1 MSAKK
6 ITFSSDARKK
16 IQAGI
21 NTLADAVI
29 KTLGPKGRNV
39 VVQEDFGSPSIID
52 DGVTVAKKIEL
63 ECPIENMGATLVK
76 EVSDKTNDNVGD
88 GTTTAIV
95 LTQAIYNEGLK
106 LVEAGANGIFIRKG
120 IEKAIA
126 EVVKELESS
135 SHQVDDDNKIESV
148 ATISSKDKEIGTLIR
163 DAINKVGPNGVIT
176 IEESNSFKTSV
187 EIVKG
192 MHFEEGYS
200 SPYMVTDRSALI
212 AKLKNPY
219 VLITDK
225 KINNIQEILKP
236 LEAVI
241 KSNGELLIIANDFD
255 EDVIKT
261 LIINKLSA
269 SGAYK
274 FNVVT
279 VKAPGFGDDKTG
291 QLEDMAL
298 FTNTRVISEKLD
310 QSFKDLTLEDL
321 GRADKIDVSKERT
334 IIVKNDLDRSALDL
348 RVKDLK
354 ETIAE
359 TDSKYDKEKLQK
371 RIARLSG
378 GIGVILVGASTETE
392 LKKRKLSIEDALNAT
407 YSAIEEG
414 YVAGGGLALAEIAN
428 KIQPKAEQ
436 LCSNHEEKQGF
447 EIICRALPA
456 PLKQIA
462 YNSGVNGDVIF
473 ESVKNSNYK
482 QGYDALNDRLCS
494 MIDSEIID
502 PTKVVKTAIQNSASI
517 AGLLLTTEVVISKV
531 PDQKDDN
538 AMPGGGMPGGGMP
551 GGGMMPGMV

>member
-1 MSAKK
+1 
-6 ITFSSDARKK
+6 
-16 IQAGI
+16 
-21 NTLADAVI
+21 
-29 KTLGPKGRNV
+29 
-39 VVQEDFGSPSIID
+39 
-52 DGVTVAKKIEL
+52 
-63 ECPIENMGATLVK
+63 MGATLVK

-106 LVEAGANGIFIRKG
+106 LVEAGANGIFIRRG

-148 ATISSKDKEIGTLIR
+148 ATISSKDKEIGALIR

-192 MHFEEGYS
+192 MHFDEGYS

-241 KSNGELLIIANDFD
+241 KSSGELLIIANDFD

-279 VKAPGFGDDKTG
+279 VKAPGFGDDKLG

-348 RVKDLK
+348 RVKSLK

-378 GIGVILVGASTETE
+378 GIGVILVGASTETGTE
-392 LKKRKLSIEDALNAT
+392 KK
-407 YSAIEEG
+407 
-414 YVAGGGLALAEIAN
+414 
-428 KIQPKAEQ
+428 KIINWRCIKCN
-436 LCSNHEEKQGF
+436 LFCNW
-447 EIICRALPA
+447 R
-456 PLKQIA
+456 
-462 YNSGVNGDVIF
+462 
-473 ESVKNSNYK
+473 
-482 QGYDALNDRLCS
+482 RLCCWWR
-494 MIDSEIID
+494 
-502 PTKVVKTAIQNSASI
+502 
-517 AGLLLTTEVVISKV
+517 ISSCR
-531 PDQKDDN
+531 N
-538 AMPGGGMPGGGMP
+538 CS
-551 GGGMMPGMV
+551 